1 MKYPKRLRKSTR
13 PGRRSHRRGA
23 AAVEFA
29 FVAPL
34 LMMLLFGATEL
45 GRAMYIQNSV
55 TAAAREGAREATL
68 PSATQ
73 ASVEAIVSQYTS
85 DISDGTPAVTISPAL
100 NVAESGDMMT
110 VTVSVPTSTLSSW
123 GRSWLGQS
131 FNVSS
136 SATMRREGYE

>member
-1 MKYPKRLRKSTR
+1 MKNPRDKKPS
-13 PGRRSHRRGA
+13 RRNRRGA

-73 ASVEAIVSQYTS
+73 QTVEGIVGKYTNDFS
-85 DISDGTPAVTISPAL
+85 EGNPTVTISPTLA
-100 NVAESGDMMT
+100 NVESGDMMT

-131 FNVSS
+131 FNVTS

>member
-1 MKYPKRLRKSTR
+1 MKNSSRLNSRCTR
-13 PGRRSHRRGA
+13 NCSRDRRGA

-55 TAAAREGAREATL
+55 TAAARVGAREATL
-68 PSATQ
+68 PSSTQ
-73 ASVEAIVSQYTS
+73 QTVESIVEQYTS
-85 DISDGTPAVTISPAL
+85 EFSEGTTSVTVTPDL
-100 NVAESGDMMT
+100 TTAEAGDMLT

-131 FNVSS
+131 FNVTS

>member
-1 MKYPKRLRKSTR
+1 MKNSRNLSS
-13 PGRRSHRRGA
+13 RRIQRRNRRGA

-73 ASVEAIVSQYTS
+73 QTVESMVGQYTDDLS
-85 DISDGTPAVTISPAL
+85 QSNATVTISPTLA
-100 NVAESGDMMT
+100 NAEAGDMMT
-110 VTVSVPTSTLSSW
+110 VTVTLPTSTLSSW
-123 GRSWLGQS
+123 GKSWLGQS
-131 FNVSS
+131 FNVTS

>member
-1 MKYPKRLRKSTR
+1 MKITRRLRKQPR
-13 PGRRSHRRGA
+13 RRSDRRGA

-55 TAAAREGAREATL
+55 TAAAREAARESTL

-73 ASVEAIVSQYTS
+73 QTVEAIVGQYTNDFS
-85 DISDGTPAVTISPAL
+85 EGTPAVTINPAI
-100 NVAESGDMMT
+100 NAAEAGDMMT